1 MNVQR
6 IIQPNYDEGVDRKT
20 LKVICDR
27 FRQVSHGRLQR
38 THAALNGR
46 QQVVLELLP
55 LLFHVNHPLLPG
67 YVSHQTPYRIQGYEP
82 DKAELAAAQR
92 FSRSFQ
98 YRDEPRRVADIHSL
112 FLMGSTG
119 TVAHSEGSDMD
130 LWLCHRPDLPQAQLA
145 ELRRKATL
153 ICDWAAEMGQEMH
166 IFLINEQDFRRGRH
180 QAGVDDEDC
189 GSAQH
194 YLLLDEFY
202 RTSILLAGSC
212 PLWWLIPVYYEA
224 DYEHYTQLLDHKRFI
239 HGQDYIDLGGIPK
252 IPPEEF
258 IGAGMWQLYKGIDA
272 PYKSILKLLLT
283 EVYAQQPDRPSL
295 SLRFKQALYED
306 RLDLDELDPY
316 VMLYR
321 SLEEYLLPREEHE
334 RLELVRR
341 SFYLKVGERLSVPTH
356 RHNKNWRR
364 LLMERLVA
372 EWGWQTPELK
382 RLDHRQQW
390 KVPQVQNERRIV
402 VNELT
407 QSYRFLSQYARTHVK
422 QASIKAEDVNLL
434 GRKLSAAFQ
443 RKAGKIEQINPGIAP
458 NLSEEQLAFHHSSSQ
473 ALGSEAP
480 GWMLFRNLPTPQD
493 APFHPVLKRSA
504 SLIELLAWSYFNG
517 LLTTTTSLSL
527 VAGTTPASLYELQ
540 NIIGVL
546 RQSLPLPLPAV
557 EQEAFRQNSYPQR
570 CLLFVNVG
578 VDPMAELTRQGIY
591 KLSSRTDA
599 LGYSSLRNNLVLT
612 LDLLSLSSWNEL
624 SVQRFERGD
633 TLIQCLKHYLTLVLS
648 SRHQVIMP
656 EISVHCFCPT
666 RASAIASR
674 VEQLLQDLTQALF
687 SLGQPQNTRYVIE
700 IDNRYFVIQLSDGS
714 PLFAGFETTDELLR
728 HLQLPQRR
736 YSPIKLD
743 RYAFQNTRLAA
754 VCARGEPDKI
764 QIFYHQQES
773 RPTPNLSL
781 VEPTTVPEPPAA
793 EVQTD
798 LERTLEIYVLDEQG
812 SLTFYTGTCRDPQQ
826 LLEPLYR
833 FLCAVQ
839 DRRQM
844 HHSLDEGTRLDPE
857 IQFFELIERP
867 GQAIEVQK
875 RRPPVGVISD
885 YLEVHAIGNREDQDQ
900 LTFDLFVDDHEFHA
914 QDYGPQLFPAIA
926 HYLWSRRAGRPLC
939 PCYVTD
945 LGLPHDLGQQ
955 PYQSQLHTTQYLK
968 YKLELEQ
975 RLEQA
980 LQQLTT
986 NQA

>member
-6 IIQPNYDEGVDRKT
+6 IIQPDYDEGVDRKT
-20 LKVICDR
+20 LKVIRDR
-27 FRQVSHGRLQR
+27 FLKVSQGRLQR

-46 QQVVLELLP
+46 QQLVLELLP

-67 YVSHQTPYRIQGYEP
+67 YVSHQAPYRIQGYEP
-82 DKAELAAAQR
+82 SKVELAAAHR

-98 YRDEPRRVADIHSL
+98 YRDEPRRAADIQSL

-119 TVAHSEGSDMD
+119 TVAHSERSDMD
-130 LWLCHRPDLPQAQLA
+130 IWLCHRPDLPPAQLA
-145 ELRRKATL
+145 ELQRKCTL
-153 ICDWAAEMGQEMH
+153 ISEWAAEMGQEMH
-166 IFLINEQDFRRGRH
+166 IFLINAHDFRRGRH
-180 QAGVDDEDC
+180 EAGVDDEDC

-202 RTSILLAGSC
+202 RTSIQLAGSC
-212 PLWWLIPVYYEA
+212 PLWWLIPVYNEA
-224 DYEHYTQLLDHKRFI
+224 EYEHYTQLLEHKRFI
-239 HGQDYIDLGGIPK
+239 RTRDYIDLGGIPK

-283 EVYAQQPDRPSL
+283 EVYAQQPDRPCL

-321 SLEEYLLPREEHE
+321 SLEEYLLARDERD

-341 SFYLKVGERLSVPTH
+341 SFYLKVGERLSIPGN
-356 RHNKNWRR
+356 RYNKTWRR

-372 EWGWQTPELK
+372 EWGWQAAELK
-382 RLDHRQQW
+382 RLDHRHQW
-390 KVPQVQNERRIV
+390 KVPQVQNERRTV

-407 QSYRFLSQYARTHVK
+407 LSYRFLSQYARTHVK
-422 QASIKAEDVNLL
+422 QAAIKAEDVNLL

-443 RKAGKIEQINPGIAP
+443 RKAGKIEYINPGIAP

-473 ALGSEAP
+473 ALGADTQ

-504 SLIELLAWSYFNG
+504 SLIELIAWAYFNG
-517 LLTTTTSLSL
+517 ILTSTTSISL
-527 VAGTTPASLYELQ
+527 VAGTTAATLYELQ

-546 RQSLPLPLPAV
+546 RQTFPLPLPPV
-557 EQEAFRQNSYPQR
+557 EQEAYRRNSTPQR

-578 VDPMAELTRQGIY
+578 IDPMEELTRQGIY

-599 LGYSSLRNNLVLT
+599 LGYSSLRNNLVVT
-612 LDLLSLSSWNEL
+612 LDLLSLSSWNEV

-633 TLIQCLKHYLTLVLS
+633 TLIQCLKHYLALILGS
-648 SRHQVIMP
+648 GHQVTMP
-656 EISVHCFCPT
+656 KTSVHCFCPT

-674 VEQLLQDLTQALF
+674 VEQLLQDLTGALF
-687 SLGQPQNTRYVIE
+687 HRDQPQSARYVIE
-700 IDNRYFVIQLSDGS
+700 MDNRYFVVQLEDGT
-714 PLFAGFETTDELLR
+714 PLFAGFETTEELFR
-728 HLQLPQRR
+728 HLQLPQRH

-754 VCARGEPDKI
+754 VCARDEPDKI
-764 QIFYHQQES
+764 QVFYYQPEPKPAPS
-773 RPTPNLSL
+773 LTL
-781 VEPTTVPEPPAA
+781 VEPALSTEPVVSPQTA
-793 EVQTD
+793 E
-798 LERTLEIYVLDEQG
+798 ERPLEIYILDEQG
-812 SLTFYTGTCRDPQQ
+812 SLTFYTGRCQDPQQ

-844 HHSLDEGTRLDPE
+844 HHSLDEGGLLNPE
-857 IQFFELIERP
+857 IQFFELVERA
-867 GQAIEVQK
+867 GQPLEVQK
-875 RRPPVGVISD
+875 RRPPGGSFSD
-885 YLEVHAIGNREDQDQ
+885 YLEVHAIGSQEHQGQ
-900 LTFDLFVDDHEFHA
+900 LVFDLFVDDQEFHA
-914 QDYGPQLFPAIA
+914 QDYGDQLFPAVA
-926 HYLWSRRAGRPLC
+926 HYLRARRAGRPLC

-955 PYQSQLHTTQYLK
+955 PYQAQLHTTQYLK

-975 RLEQA
+975 RLQQA
-980 LQQLTT
+980 LQQFATD
-986 NQA
+986 QG